1 MLPKEV
7 DSLLENYRANKARYD
22 HLYIEAMDMAMQIN
36 AETRKAL
43 AADAIHAQQYKDTP
57 GGGRVSNPV
66 EDLALR
72 YMDGHVPD
80 VLKGWLAES
89 EEKQRELRRL
99 GADIAYVD
107 AWLRALT
114 EKERM
119 VISDHMLDGKS
130 LKELE
135 ITSMRRFGYHM
146 TADGIRGIKRKALQ
160 KIYDIA
166 R

>member
-1 MLPKEV
+1 MLPKDV
-7 DSLLENYRANKARYD
+7 DSLLGNYRANKARRE

-36 AETRKAL
+36 AEARKAITG
-43 AADAIHAQQYKDTP
+43 DAIHAQQYKDTP

-72 YMDGHVPD
+72 YMDGYVPET
-80 VLKGWLAES
+80 LKGWLSES
-89 EEKQRELRRL
+89 ENMQRELRRL
-99 GADIAYVD
+99 EANVAYVD
-107 AWLRALT
+107 AWLGALNDR
-114 EKERM
+114 ERM
-119 VISDHMLDGKS
+119 VITDHMLDGKS
-130 LKELE
+130 LRELE
-135 ITSMRRFGYHM
+135 ITSVRRFGYHM

>member
-1 MLPKEV
+1 MLPKDV
-7 DSLLENYRANKARYD
+7 DSLLENYRANKARRE

-36 AETRKAL
+36 AEARKAI
-43 AADAIHAQQYKDTP
+43 AGDAIHAQQYKDTP

-72 YMDGHVPD
+72 YMDGYVPET
-80 VLKGWLAES
+80 LKGWLSES
-89 EEKQRELRRL
+89 ENMQRELRRL
-99 GADIAYVD
+99 EANVAYVD
-107 AWLRALT
+107 AWLGALNDR
-114 EKERM
+114 ERM
-119 VISDHMLDGKS
+119 VITDHMLDGKS
-130 LKELE
+130 LRELE
-135 ITSMRRFGYHM
+135 ITSVRRFGYHM